1 MINPLRQIAGALN
14 KAGDL
19 ATTLNLISQKTT
31 EVLAVDSCSIY
42 LLDPDK
48 RTLRLRASTGL
59 NEDALGRG
67 TLQIGQGMTGQAV
80 QEQRPI
86 YSSAAQQN
94 RYFMKVVG
102 AGEMIFKSLL
112 AVPLTLG
119 VGEGSDEETI
129 GALNVQTLETHDFSQ
144 DEIDL
149 VSLIGDLAAG
159 VLYRTQLFD
168 QQKRQ
173 LNELQGLAQ
182 VSEAVTSPKYLDDML
197 DVVTDMASRMLR
209 ASVCTIYLIDESR
222 QFLELRSARRYNAN
236 YQKRAPLKLDHGIM
250 GEVVKSGQSIA
261 VANVQ
266 TDKRYASRELAAA
279 DGLVSMLAE
288 PLSVRGRVIG
298 VIACYTKKK
307 TTFTKQQ
314 RSLIATLANQTAL
327 AIENAQLIT
336 NAAVVKEMHHRI
348 KNNLQTVAMLMRLQM
363 SEANRWS
370 TREVLEMSI
379 SRIQSIA
386 TVHEVLSERGF
397 KLVDVQDVL
406 RRLAAGAITAPEQH
420 ISIIVSG
427 EDLALPSRLG
437 TAVALV
443 VNELIQNSIEHGF
456 AGQKDGAIQITI
468 SHSLKDVIISV
479 RDDGIGLPQEMDRNL
494 GLELVETLSAE
505 DLKGSVTFRA
515 ANPGTEV
522 MLQFPNL
529 AGLS

>member
-1 MINPLRQIAGALN
+1 MIIPLRQIAGALN

-19 ATTLNLISQKTT
+19 ATTLNLISKKTT

-42 LLDPDK
+42 LLDPDQK
-48 RTLRLRASTGL
+48 TLRLQASTGL

-80 QEQRPI
+80 QERRPI
-86 YSSAAQQN
+86 YSSEAQQN
-94 RYFMKVVG
+94 PFFKRVVG

-119 VGEGSDEETI
+119 EGDEEETI
-129 GALNVQTLETHDFSQ
+129 GALNVQTLETHEFSQ

-182 VSEAVTSPKYLDDML
+182 VSEAVTSPQYLDDML

-209 ASVCTIYLIDESR
+209 ASVCTIFLIDESR

-236 YQKRAPLKLDHGIM
+236 YQRREPLRLEQGIM
-250 GEVVKSGQSIA
+250 GEVVRTGRSIT

-266 TDKRYASRELAAA
+266 TDERYASRELAQT

-288 PLSVRGRVIG
+288 PLSVRDHVIG
-298 VIACYTKKK
+298 VLACYTKKR
-307 TTFTKQQ
+307 TTFTKEQK
-314 RSLIATLANQTAL
+314 SLFATLANQTAL

-363 SEANRWS
+363 GEADRWS

-397 KLVDVQDVL
+397 KLVDVQDVFK
-406 RRLAAGAITAPEQH
+406 RLVAGVMTAPEQN
-420 ISIIVSG
+420 ISITVSG
-427 EDLALPSRLG
+427 EDLALPSRLA
-437 TAVALV
+437 TIVALV
-443 VNELIQNSIEHGF
+443 VNELIQNAIEHGF
-456 AGQKDGAIQITI
+456 AGRKDGTIQITI
-468 SHSLKDVIISV
+468 SHSAQDIFISV
-479 RDDGIGLPQEMDRNL
+479 RDDGIGLPEKMGRNL

-505 DLKGSVTFRA
+505 DLKGTVTFQPA
-515 ANPGTEV
+515 HPGTEV
-522 MLQFPNL
+522 ILQFSRSL
-529 AGLS
+529 A